1 MLAGFHSASMAEFV
15 TTPTDLVA
23 LLRNPGSPCCTERV
37 TGERQ
42 LFQHGYRYA
51 HDFTLCDW
59 FWGVKHNPGIGYNC
73 PCQEQFTKSM
83 WWSILYSSAEL
94 LPDCPYL
101 YLFSDEDWRRLNLFP
116 KLKSRIRNGEQ
127 FRKLIALTRHSFR
140 THISD
145 EVTQL

>member
-1 MLAGFHSASMAEFV
+1 MAVYMLAGFHSVSMAEFV
-15 TTPTDLVA
+15 TTPTDL
-23 LLRNPGSPCCTERV
+23 
-37 TGERQ
+37 
-42 LFQHGYRYA
+42 
-51 HDFTLCDW
+51 
-59 FWGVKHNPGIGYNC
+59 GIGYNC